1 MKIEE
6 KERDIVRLNDILQ
19 AISGIEQILIENKDN
34 FITQRAMERC
44 FEILGEACRRVSE
57 ELKQEYPD
65 IPWGN
70 IIALRNVISHEYDKV
85 EITTLWE
92 IAQHKIPA
100 LKDWIKG
107 ILENIKK

>member
-6 KERDIVRLNDILQ
+6 KERDVVRLNDILQ
-19 AISGIEQILIENKDN
+19 TISSIEQILTENKDS
-34 FITQRAMERC
+34 FIVQKAMERC

-57 ELKQEYPD
+57 ELKQKYPN

-85 EITTLWE
+85 EIETLWD

-107 ILENIKK
+107 ILEEQK